1 MTDHAEIWKAVT
13 KTDLGSLQNLE
24 GKTASLELELHNE
37 LFRIKDSLGMIDHSI
52 GVYGPRGHRGQR
64 GLTDE
69 QFNMTRSELAQ
80 SLGEECIKQIERDI
94 RTIATLTAEL
104 ISIAE
109 KSKKQS

>member
-1 MTDHAEIWKAVT
+1 MAEHAEIWKAII

-24 GKTASLELELHNE
+24 GKTASLVCELHNE
-37 LFRIKDSLGMIDHSI
+37 LFRIKNSLGMIDHSI
-52 GVYGPRGHRGQR
+52 GAYGPIGHRGQR

-80 SLGEECIKQIERDI
+80 SLSEECIKQIERDI
-94 RTIATLTAEL
+94 RVISALTAEL

-109 KSKKQS
+109 KSRKQS